1 VQTPLPTSSPTSQV
15 VCHEAFLSHTFQV
28 GPVGIRSLSK
38 LGLLLGRCFGTCVAL
53 SLAWFS
59 PVSAQAAIDPN
70 VAPRA
75 AALERSGERQMAI
88 DLLGRYLATAP
99 DDGRAW
105 FQLGRFYLLDA
116 RDWHLQGHRGDPDG
130 LLYLDFAATAF
141 DQAVRL
147 SVDSGVIFRGLAE
160 LERSVVVVEDSGW
173 QLGGPARSRPNA
185 PQLPPFVLE
194 LGANL
199 LSSCPSGGVL
209 LVGSDLEALSVWY
222 DNTDLRSREVIPISP
237 DRYATD
243 SIYRR
248 RMAEAMGINP
258 ALPIRSALE
267 DVSLRR
273 PLCLTPSADSA
284 AAPPLSWTPFR
295 VTRVSR
301 SVEPQSDALSVTELL
316 EATRQG
322 SSIWVRDVRGVYER
336 AARFNALLCSSLL
349 PAFANS
355 PPPACRP

>member
-1 VQTPLPTSSPTSQV
+1 MCQAHSVQTKSAVQAAL
-15 VCHEAFLSHTFQV
+15 H
-28 GPVGIRSLSK
+28 R
-38 LGLLLGRCFGTCVAL
+38 LGLGAVAL
-53 SLAWFS
+53 SLICAVR
-59 PVSAQAAIDPN
+59 PGALPAQAAIDPH

-130 LLYLDFAATAF
+130 LLYLDFAATAL

-147 SVDSGVIFRGLAE
+147 SVDSGLVFRGLAE
-160 LERSVVVVEDSGW
+160 LERSVVSVEDSGW
-173 QLGGPARSRPNA
+173 SVAGPGRTRPDA
-185 PQLPPFVLE
+185 PEMPPFIVE

-199 LSSCPSGGVL
+199 LSSCPAGGVL
-209 LVGSDLEALSVWY
+209 LLGSDLEALSVWF
-222 DNTDLRSREVIPISP
+222 DNMDLRTREILPIRP

-248 RMAEAMGINP
+248 RMAEAMGIDP
-258 ALPIRSALE
+258 GLPVRNALE
-267 DVSLRR
+267 DVASRR
-273 PLCLTPSADSA
+273 PLCLTPTADSA
-284 AAPPLSWTPFR
+284 AAPTLKWTPFR
-295 VTRVSR
+295 LSRVSR
-301 SVEPQSDALSVTELL
+301 VVEPGPEALSVTELL

-322 SSIWVRDVRGVYER
+322 SSVWVRDVRLVYDR
-336 AARFNALLCSSLL
+336 AARFNTLLCSSFL
-349 PAFANS
+349 PVFGDA
-355 PPPACRP
+355 PPAACRP

>member
-1 VQTPLPTSSPTSQV
+1 M
-15 VCHEAFLSHTFQV
+15 FQV
-28 GPVGIRSLSK
+28 KPVQFKPTPHPASPGLVRAALTLFLIGTVPAASL
-38 LGLLLGRCFGTCVAL
+38 
-53 SLAWFS
+53 
-59 PVSAQAAIDPN
+59 PAQAAIDPN

-141 DQAVRL
+141 DQAIRL
-147 SVDSGVIFRGLAE
+147 SVDSGIVFRGLAE
-160 LERSVVVVEDSGW
+160 LERSVISVEDSGW
-173 QLGGPARSRPNA
+173 SVAGSHPGPNTPEMPA
-185 PQLPPFVLE
+185 FILE

-199 LSSCPSGGVL
+199 LSSCPAGGVL

-222 DNTDLRSREVIPISP
+222 DNLDLRTREILPIRP

-248 RMAEAMGINP
+248 RMAEALGISPGLPVRN
-258 ALPIRSALE
+258 ALS
-267 DVSLRR
+267 DVASRR
-273 PLCLTPSADSA
+273 TLCLTPSADSA
-284 AAPPLSWTPFR
+284 AAPTLQWIPFR
-295 VTRVSR
+295 LSRISRVT
-301 SVEPQSDALSVTELL
+301 PPGPDALSLTELL
-316 EATRQG
+316 EASRQG
-322 SSIWVRDVRGVYER
+322 SSVWVRDVRLVYDR
-336 AARFNALLCSSLL
+336 AARFNPLLCGSFL
-349 PAFANS
+349 PVFGDT
-355 PPPACRP
+355 PPAACRP

>member
-1 VQTPLPTSSPTSQV
+1 VSRTSSSNSPLRLVLRGWAALALAS
-15 VCHEAFLSHTFQV
+15 
-28 GPVGIRSLSK
+28 
-38 LGLLLGRCFGTCVAL
+38 LLLASGL
-53 SLAWFS
+53 
-59 PVSAQAAIDPN
+59 SAQAAIDPN

-147 SVDSGVIFRGLAE
+147 SVDSSVVFRGLTE
-160 LERSVVVVEDSGW
+160 LERSVLFVEDSGW
-173 QLGGPARSRPNA
+173 SIGGPARSRPDT
-185 PQLPPFVLE
+185 PEMPSFILE

-199 LSSCPSGGVL
+199 LSSCPAGGVL

-222 DNTDLRSREVIPISP
+222 DNLDLRAREILPIRP

-243 SIYRR
+243 SVYRH
-248 RMAEAMGINP
+248 RMAEAMGIHP
-258 ALPIRSALE
+258 SLPVRRALE
-267 DVSLRR
+267 DVASRR
-273 PLCLTPSADSA
+273 ALCLTPTADSA
-284 AAPPLSWTPFR
+284 AAPALSWIPFR
-295 VTRVSR
+295 LTRVSR
-301 SVEPQSDALSVTELL
+301 SVVPGPDALSLTELL
-316 EATRQG
+316 QATRQG
-322 SSIWVRDVRGVYER
+322 GSVWVRDVREVYDS
-336 AARFNALLCSSLL
+336 AARFNTLLCSSFLL
-349 PAFANS
+349 VFGDT

>member
-1 VQTPLPTSSPTSQV
+1 MCHRSPLLIKSPSDLARQLLRRGLVVLTAASV
-15 VCHEAFLSHTFQV
+15 VCT
-28 GPVGIRSLSK
+28 G
-38 LGLLLGRCFGTCVAL
+38 GLR
-53 SLAWFS
+53 
-59 PVSAQAAIDPN
+59 AQAAIDPN

-75 AALERSGERQMAI
+75 AALERSGERRMAI
-88 DLLGRYLATAP
+88 DMLGHYLAMAP

-147 SVDSGVIFRGLAE
+147 SVDSGVVYRGLAE
-160 LERSVVVVEDSGW
+160 LERSVVFVEDSGW
-173 QLGGPARSRPNA
+173 SIGGPARIRPDT
-185 PQLPPFVLE
+185 PEMPGFILE

-199 LSSCPSGGVL
+199 LSSCPTGGVL
-209 LVGSDLEALSVWY
+209 LLGTDLEALSVWY
-222 DNTDLRSREVIPISP
+222 DNLDLRTREILPIRP

-248 RMAEAMGINP
+248 RMAQAMGIDP

-267 DVSLRR
+267 DVASRR
-273 PLCLTPSADSA
+273 ALCLTPTADSA
-284 AAPPLSWTPFR
+284 AAPALNWSPFR
-295 VTRVSR
+295 LTRVSR
-301 SVEPQSDALSVTELL
+301 SVEPGSEVLSVTELL
-316 EATRQG
+316 QATRQG
-322 SSIWVRDVRGVYER
+322 GSVWVRDVRGIYDS
-336 AARFNALLCSSLL
+336 AARFNSLLCSSFL
-349 PAFANS
+349 PAFGDA

>member
-1 VQTPLPTSSPTSQV
+1 VLAV
-15 VCHEAFLSHTFQV
+15 A
-28 GPVGIRSLSK
+28 SLICAS
-38 LGLLLGRCFGTCVAL
+38 GLR
-53 SLAWFS
+53 
-59 PVSAQAAIDPN
+59 AQAAIDPN

-130 LLYLDFAATAF
+130 PLYLDFAATAF

-147 SVDSGVIFRGLAE
+147 SVDSGIVFRGLAE
-160 LERSVVVVEDSGW
+160 LERSVVSVEDSGW
-173 QLGGPARSRPNA
+173 SVAGARRIGPDSPEM
-185 PQLPPFVLE
+185 PPFILE

-199 LSSCPSGGVL
+199 LSSCPAGGVL

-222 DNTDLRSREVIPISP
+222 DRVDLRTREILPIRP

-243 SIYRR
+243 SVYRR
-248 RMAEAMGINP
+248 RMAEAMGIDP
-258 ALPIRSALE
+258 TLPVRRALE
-267 DVSLRR
+267 DVATHR

-284 AAPPLSWTPFR
+284 AAPPLTWVPFR
-295 VTRVSR
+295 LSRVSR
-301 SVEPQSDALSVTELL
+301 SVAPGPEALSATELL
-316 EATRQG
+316 EATREG
-322 SSIWVRDVRGVYER
+322 SSVWVRDVRGVYDS
-336 AARFNALLCSSLL
+336 AARFNTLLCSSFL
-349 PAFANS
+349 PVFGDA

>member
-1 VQTPLPTSSPTSQV
+1 MQALPPATSPTSQV
-15 VCHEAFLSHTFQV
+15 VHREAFLSHMFQSKAL
-28 GPVGIRSLSK
+28 GTRSSLRYLLSRP
-38 LGLLLGRCFGTCVAL
+38 LGVCAVLLVAG
-53 SLAWFS
+53 SSPLA
-59 PVSAQAAIDPN
+59 AQAAIDPN

-141 DQAVRL
+141 DQSVRL
-147 SVDSGVIFRGLAE
+147 SVDSGVVFRGLAE
-160 LERSVVVVEDSGW
+160 LERSVVLVEDSGW
-173 QLGGPARSRPNA
+173 SVGGPSRA
-185 PQLPPFVLE
+185 PPERPEMPPFIIE

-222 DNTDLRSREVIPISP
+222 DNLDLRSREVLPISP
-237 DRYATD
+237 ARYATD
-243 SIYRR
+243 SVYRG
-248 RMAEAMGINP
+248 RMAQAMGINP
-258 ALPIRSALE
+258 ALPIRAALE
-267 DVSLRR
+267 DVAARR
-273 PLCLTPSADSA
+273 TLCLTPSADSA
-284 AAPPLSWTPFR
+284 AAPPLNWTPFR
-295 VTRVSR
+295 LTRVSR
-301 SVEPQSDALSVTELL
+301 SVKPTHDALSITELL
-316 EATRQG
+316 QATRQG
-322 SSIWVRDVRGVYER
+322 SSIWVRDVRGVYDR
-336 AARFNALLCSSLL
+336 AARYNVLLCSSLL
-349 PAFANS
+349 PAFGNA

>member
-1 VQTPLPTSSPTSQV
+1 MRRLLRQGGSTLAV
-15 VCHEAFLSHTFQV
+15 VS
-28 GPVGIRSLSK
+28 
-38 LGLLLGRCFGTCVAL
+38 AL
-53 SLAWFS
+53 CNSG
-59 PVSAQAAIDPN
+59 VHAQAAIDPN

-147 SVDSGVIFRGLAE
+147 DVDSSVVYRGLAE
-160 LERSVVVVEDSGW
+160 LERSVVLVEDSGW
-173 QLGGPARSRPNA
+173 SIGGVSRRPADA
-185 PQLPPFVLE
+185 PEVPGFIVE

-199 LSSCPSGGVL
+199 LSSCPAGGVL
-209 LVGSDLEALSVWY
+209 LVGTDLEALSVWY
-222 DNTDLRSREVIPISP
+222 DNRELRTREILPIRS

-243 SIYRR
+243 SVYRR
-248 RMAEAMGINP
+248 RMAEAMGIDP
-258 ALPIRSALE
+258 RLPVRLALA
-267 DVSLRR
+267 DVAARR
-273 PLCLTPSADSA
+273 PLCLTPTTDSA
-284 AAPPLSWTPFR
+284 AAPPILWTPFR
-295 VTRVSR
+295 LTRVSQT
-301 SVEPQSDALSVTELL
+301 VDAGPDALSLTELL

-322 SSIWVRDVRGVYER
+322 RSVWLQDVRGVYDS
-336 AARFNALLCSSLL
+336 AARYNALLCSSLL
-349 PAFANS
+349 LVFGDT